1 MGWIWIG
8 FFWIIGLSEFITLKL
23 KSGLSESEIH
33 RFDQATQYSYDALY
47 DLRHYPHTILIDC
60 VIFRNWTFFCD
71 QFTKW
76 KFAVTWSLT
85 KKCACVSCVTEFRFE
100 SPINISKLNI
110 ISAIACRVETE
121 FEKITYRPFK
131 APFVRNRW
139 RHPWANYTVW
149 RSPYPSQIT
158 ILRQKFYFVTS
169 ENNYQ
174 IVAHKLCDL
183 TKVFLSKLM
192 SLIKWCCFL
201 NQFTKVTLT
210 TRGKLD
216 WGHFTLII
224 YLFFNFFPWFDV

>member
-76 KFAVTWSLT
+76 KFAVKWSLT

-131 APFVRNRW
+131 APIVRNRW

-224 YLFFNFFPWFDV
+224 YLFF